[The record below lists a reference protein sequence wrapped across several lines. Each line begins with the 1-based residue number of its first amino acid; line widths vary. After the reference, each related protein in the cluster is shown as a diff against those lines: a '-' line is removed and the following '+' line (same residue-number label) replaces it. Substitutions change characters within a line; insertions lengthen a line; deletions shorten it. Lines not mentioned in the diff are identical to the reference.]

1 MANLKKAVKVTSSNK
16 APHYVHAA
24 YATDGHILRYILL
37 PYAHGLVGINSSDV
51 KSVMNDVKNQAVR
64 DGFKDVHASS
74 FDYVPKKKTHRAR
87 FRYVVKVVETVESQ
101 TTIDTDTP
109 MNWNE
114 IKKIAEKRRVKG
126 TLSFCGVTDVD
137 SWVSE
142 AYQDGVE
149 VKNSAPGR
157 EKDR

>member
-1 MANLKKAVKVTSSNK
+1 MKKAVKVTSSNK

-24 YATDGHILRYILL
+24 YATDGHVLRYFLL
-37 PYAHGLVGINSSDV
+37 PYVHGLVGINSSDV
-51 KSVMNDVKNQAVR
+51 KSVMKDVKNQAVR

-101 TTIDTDTP
+101 TAIDTNTP

-137 SWVSE
+137 MWVCD
-142 AYQDGVE
+142 AYVDGKE
-149 VKNSAPGR
+149 IHRTPS
-157 EKDR
+157 DRKRK

>member
-1 MANLKKAVKVTSSNK
+1 MANLK
-16 APHYVHAA
+16 
-24 YATDGHILRYILL
+24 
-37 PYAHGLVGINSSDV
+37 
-51 KSVMNDVKNQAVR
+51 
-64 DGFKDVHASS
+64 
-74 FDYVPKKKTHRAR
+74 KKKTHRAR

-101 TTIDTDTP
+101 TAIDTDTP
-109 MNWNE
+109 LAWNE

-149 VKNSAPGR
+149 VKERSPGR